1 MSDKR
6 ERVRRMDMGPCAL
19 CSRPARSVYG
29 GGAVRLADGGCLC
42 GDCVRRLRF
51 LYPLSPSCDPLTR
64 LDAGDARSA
73 MNGALDRLED
83 LRHRYGDRG
92 AVFRIDAVTRERR
105 SPFRQTLWH
114 LHGIGLY
121 GRMEGVATLAR
132 TGARIR
138 ILSARVDPGL
148 YGQGGEPGV
157 PMTLDAAEKDL
168 DAVPGDLLVK

>member
-73 MNGALDRLED
+73 MNGALDRLEE
-83 LRHRYGDRG
+83 G
-92 AVFRIDAVTRERR
+92 
-105 SPFRQTLWH
+105 
-114 LHGIGLY
+114 
-121 GRMEGVATLAR
+121 EGVLDECRQLALYDDELKKALALLR
-132 TGARIR
+132 RVKAVHAAAIR
-138 ILSARVDPGL
+138 NG
-148 YGQGGEPGV
+148 
-157 PMTLDAAEKDL
+157 DAAVSAL
-168 DAVPGDLLVK
+168 TSRLLYDIDKLEGEI